1 MSSSNSI
8 EIIDNLESFLIV
20 SGSRELSSKVR
31 GLVIVP
37 GGGGKSTI
45 IQNLQQTIVACTDID
60 EYWDQD
66 QQKAKVQQLTI
77 DWNEACNKND
87 FIQRQQIEDEYVLL
101 KAKLSKTKWFNE
113 TKFNLLF
120 VQTYGQASILMD
132 NNASI
137 ALNLLPTVRL
147 HHQNLYK
154 RAAHQH
160 PPKHFDVCQRQWQEN
175 YERYPHSLYDDFN
188 KFSRLVILFHQFI
201 LSKNINNLE

>member
-132 NNASI
+132 NNTSI
-137 ALNLLPTVRL
+137 ALNLLPTARL
-147 HHQNLYK
+147 HHENLYK
-154 RAAHQH
+154 RAANQH
-160 PPKHFDVCQRQWQEN
+160 PPKDFDVCQRQWQEN
-175 YERYPHSLYDDFN
+175 YERYPHILYDDFN
-188 KFSRLVILFHQFI
+188 EFSRLVILFHQFI